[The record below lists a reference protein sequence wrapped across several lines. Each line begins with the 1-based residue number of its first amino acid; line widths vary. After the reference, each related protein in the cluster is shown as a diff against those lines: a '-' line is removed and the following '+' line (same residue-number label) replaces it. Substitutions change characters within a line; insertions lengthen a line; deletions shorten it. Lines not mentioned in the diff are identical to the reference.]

1 MRGRHRMGVF
11 AVRWYQYCRLFP
23 FFCGIKLEKSSGYG
37 YLIIFKRFLLFIND
51 NETGS
56 DYGEL

>member
-1 MRGRHRMGVF
+1 MGVF
-11 AVRWYQYCRLFP
+11 AVRLLRYCRLFP